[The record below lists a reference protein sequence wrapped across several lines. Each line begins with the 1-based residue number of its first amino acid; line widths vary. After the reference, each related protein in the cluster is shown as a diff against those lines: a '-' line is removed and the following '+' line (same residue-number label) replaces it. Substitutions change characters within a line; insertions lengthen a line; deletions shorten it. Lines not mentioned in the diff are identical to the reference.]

1 MLEAEISYYAIS
13 QFQLRMCETLMI
25 GKFQHGILNQYLTQ
39 KNNEKS
45 TQKGHNSYIKYE
57 EFCDA
62 PFNKKVLRNKMRGIK
77 SKNHN
82 FITYESNKTFTSS
95 FDDKRFIL
103 DDGINTLLY
112 GHKDIPK

>member
-1 MLEAEISYYAIS
+1 
-13 QFQLRMCETLMI
+13 
-25 GKFQHGILNQYLTQ
+25 
-39 KNNEKS
+39 
-45 TQKGHNSYIKYE
+45 
-57 EFCDA
+57 
-62 PFNKKVLRNKMRGIK
+62 MRGIK